1 MGAGRARPLT
11 FAQPYGRRQP
21 PPAASGLVRRL
32 GRLGQLPRRRR
43 RPPTPGRWSSSS
55 PEVAARSRP
64 PSPKSAQLLGTHRSR
79 SASSESAWAGQ
90 RRDASR
96 ARGRGQWRRTSVA
109 ALAPGG
115 SSLGGGRRTVAAA
128 GGRWRR
134 PESGETMTKSTA
146 IVITM
151 LDMLERPANKRGPTW
166 LTAQKG
172 SAQTSSPH
180 TAVLSGFRSGPK
192 RSGILRPSPVSEES
206 APEGRNKLFCM
217 HLRCRLRRSI
227 AASDHLCRAHAVS
240 QGFARET

>member
-1 MGAGRARPLT
+1 MSL
-11 FAQPYGRRQP
+11 
-21 PPAASGLVRRL
+21 LVRAVLL
-32 GRLGQLPRRRR
+32 GARAGGHRRRR
-43 RPPTPGRWSSSS
+43 KSPPAVARRRLSQHSSWARTGAAQPPRSQRGLGRGVTQVSREG
-55 PEVAARSRP
+55 PRAVAA
-64 PSPKSAQLLGTHRSR
+64 H
-79 SASSESAWAGQ
+79 
-90 RRDASR
+90 
-96 ARGRGQWRRTSVA
+96 SVA

-192 RSGILRPSPVSEES
+192 WSGILRPSPVSEES